1 MAKNDAQ
8 TQEPK
13 DTNTLLA
20 DALLKL
26 ADKLEVYDGANA
38 SAGITAEQLS
48 TILTENAKST
58 RKALRPENE
67 RHPDISALNP
77 EGERDH
83 PRPKL
88 TRKCFFAG
96 IELKADDLSR
106 TEIELLNAFTHNCTA
121 KNSQWKAEIRQKGS
135 DGELHLMLP
144 VASTDDRMDL
154 PNGFTLILRELLGGT
169 KAVDAES
176 LAQRVA
182 DLEQQLAAK

>member
-1 MAKNDAQ
+1 MAKNDTA
-8 TQEPK
+8 QEPK
-13 DTNTLLA
+13 DSNALLA

-26 ADKLEVYDGANA
+26 ADRLENFSEGGP
-38 SAGITAEQLS
+38 SGGINAEQLS

-58 RKALRPENE
+58 RKAMRPENE

-88 TRKCFFAG
+88 ARKVFFAG

-106 TEIELLNAFTHNCTA
+106 TEIELLNSFTHNCTA
-121 KNSQWKAEIRQKGS
+121 RNGLWKAEIKQTGS
-135 DGELHLMLP
+135 GGELHLHLP
-144 VASTDDRMDL
+144 VATTDDRMDL
-154 PNGFTLILRELLGGT
+154 PNGFTLIVRELLGGA
-169 KAVDAES
+169 KAVDSES

-182 DLEQQLAAK
+182 ELEKQLASK